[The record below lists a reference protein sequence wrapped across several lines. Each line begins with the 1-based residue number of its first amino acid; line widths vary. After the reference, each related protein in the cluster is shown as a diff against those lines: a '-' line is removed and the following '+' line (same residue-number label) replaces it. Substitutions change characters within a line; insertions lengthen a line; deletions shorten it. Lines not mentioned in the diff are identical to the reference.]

1 MENYISVD
9 LSLSTNN
16 TDLDNYP
23 REEDH
28 HCREDDATL
37 FEAVGHGK
45 DRHADDGVGQC
56 YY

>member
-1 MENYISVD
+1 MD
-9 LSLSTNN
+9 LSHTTNN

-28 HCREDDATL
+28 DGGEDDATL
-37 FEAVGHGK
+37 LEAVGHGEY
-45 DRHADDGVGQC
+45 RHSDDGVGQC